1 VNNTNYSISGWTAL
15 RMAIV
20 ESSISIG
27 TIWVVLVIL
36 NLVGMTIAAY
46 RILRKK

>member
-1 VNNTNYSISGWTAL
+1 MRIAFTGSCSDNKMETVEMSISL
-15 RMAIV
+15 
-20 ESSISIG
+20 G
-27 TIWVVLVIL
+27 TVWVVLVIL

>member
-1 VNNTNYSISGWTAL
+1 MET
-15 RMAIV
+15 V
-20 ESSISIG
+20 EMSISIG
-27 TIWVVLVIL
+27 TVWVVLVIL